1 MVILKLCSVALITAI
16 SALLLKSQKSDLVPV
31 VLLAGG
37 IIMVIC
43 GFDYLSESLSFIK
56 KFTEQTNID
65 SSVIRLILKVVGV
78 AYLFEL
84 TASSI
89 KDLGF
94 ESISDKLL
102 LCGKIV
108 IFAMSIPVLSALYDV
123 ITKLIKLA

>member
-16 SALLLKSQKSDLVPV
+16 SALILKSQKSDLVPI

-56 KFTEQTNID
+56 KFTEQTNVD

-94 ESISDKLL
+94 DAISDKLL

-108 IFAMSIPVLSALYDV
+108 IFAMSIPVLGALYDV

>member
-1 MVILKLCSVALITAI
+1 MIILKLCSVALITAI